1 MPLHPAHA
9 PLPVTTRTDRLLLRP
24 LRTTDVELDYAAV
37 MASAAQLRLWS
48 DSDWPADDFTLTGN
62 LADLQRHQQE
72 HEAGDAYTFTVLT
85 PDATRCLG
93 CVYFTPPA
101 APVLPVCGDA
111 IAPVAV
117 RFWVRTDELGG
128 DLERH
133 LLDTLTAWLRREW
146 VFDCVVYPINPLDKR
161 RAAVL
166 DAGGLA
172 LRLVYTRADGRPWS
186 VWGDS
191 LSHHSPS

>member
-1 MPLHPAHA
+1 MSLHPADA

-48 DSDWPADDFTLTGN
+48 DSEWPADDFTPAGN
-62 LADLQRHQQE
+62 LADLRRHQDE
-72 HEAGDAYTFTVLT
+72 HERGEAYTFTVLT

-93 CVYFTPPA
+93 CVYLTPLSA
-101 APVLPVCGDA
+101 RAQAVCAGASAPVT
-111 IAPVAV
+111 V

-133 LLDTLTAWLRREW
+133 LLDTLRGWLASEW
-146 VFDCVVYPINPLDKR
+146 AFDCVAYSINPLDKR
-161 RAAVL
+161 QAAVL
-166 DAGGLA
+166 AAAGLTLGQ
-172 LRLVYTRADGRPWS
+172 VYTRADGRPWS
-186 VWGDS
+186 VWGVS
-191 LSHHSPS
+191 EP